1 MAVRKFAQNLLEL
14 GSERLKRA
22 KEQGFDTDQTWYH
35 GSTHNIKE
43 MGGDTINPESHFG
56 AGYYL
61 TSSADDASKNYA
73 GVGPDLTQRIQ
84 LRAEQIAGAEDL
96 PFEDPGVLARAE
108 AELKG
113 DSDGVIYPAY
123 TRTKKTFDIS
133 SDGDTFLEYKQPD
146 LDPEDYLDEADG
158 DMDLAE
164 ELARDDSYN
173 FEPEGDLVDFIES
186 LRYDERIEH
195 GKDELIGAILD
206 ESYDGGI
213 SGKRLDEI
221 MRNTDFFANNFD
233 TGDLG
238 NNEVY
243 RTALEEAGF
252 DSVVH
257 DGDIFKGME
266 IEPGTKHKIIFA
278 PENIRSINAEFDPEK
293 TDSKKLL
300 ASVAPLLI
308 GGGLLA
314 NQDAQAG
321 VLSSGAKN
329 LLDAA
334 PERLKQA
341 KKQGF
346 DTSKP
351 LYHGTRY
358 DGGFDEFTPGRS
370 GLSYFAEDIDYAK
383 GYGPNVG
390 EFYLKPGKQFD
401 PVSNAS
407 HRKKMID
414 LFNSKGGWQ
423 QRAEGEGYGS
433 AKEFWMDGG
442 IDDRDSYLYDPRYD
456 DDWEILDEPETDILF
471 DLQNEGF
478 DSYRFYERNDEKII
492 AQAVADPTRVRSV
505 DAQFDPKKTDS
516 AQLLA
521 GAAPV
526 GLLSQP
532 TAKDKAVAVGE
543 TLLDAGQAM
552 IAPMAAAPHALIPA
566 LTSNMPTAQIEQN
579 YQNLLQQQN
588 YEPSTQLG
596 QQYSQQA
603 QQFMGD
609 AFNAAAQSAP
619 GRAIGQFVEPI
630 NLLMQQ
636 APDRAR
642 LIGRS
647 LLDASPF

>member
-96 PFEDPGVLARAE
+96 DYDDPGVLARAE

-221 MRNTDFFANNFD
+221 MRNTDFFANDFD
-233 TGDLG
+233 TGDLV

-257 DGDIFKGME
+257 DGDIFKGMD

-278 PENIRSINAEFDPEK
+278 PENIRSVNAEFDPEK
-293 TDSKKLL
+293 TDSK
-300 ASVAPLLI
+300 
-308 GGGLLA
+308 
-314 NQDAQAG
+314 
-321 VLSSGAKN
+321 
-329 LLDAA
+329 
-334 PERLKQA
+334 
-341 KKQGF
+341 
-346 DTSKP
+346 
-351 LYHGTRY
+351 
-358 DGGFDEFTPGRS
+358 
-370 GLSYFAEDIDYAK
+370 
-383 GYGPNVG
+383 
-390 EFYLKPGKQFD
+390 
-401 PVSNAS
+401 
-407 HRKKMID
+407 
-414 LFNSKGGWQ
+414 
-423 QRAEGEGYGS
+423 
-433 AKEFWMDGG
+433 
-442 IDDRDSYLYDPRYD
+442 
-456 DDWEILDEPETDILF
+456 
-471 DLQNEGF
+471 
-478 DSYRFYERNDEKII
+478 
-492 AQAVADPTRVRSV
+492 
-505 DAQFDPKKTDS
+505 
-516 AQLLA
+516 
-521 GAAPV
+521 
-526 GLLSQP
+526 
-532 TAKDKAVAVGE
+532 
-543 TLLDAGQAM
+543 
-552 IAPMAAAPHALIPA
+552 
-566 LTSNMPTAQIEQN
+566 
-579 YQNLLQQQN
+579 
-588 YEPSTQLG
+588 
-596 QQYSQQA
+596 
-603 QQFMGD
+603 
-609 AFNAAAQSAP
+609 
-619 GRAIGQFVEPI
+619 
-630 NLLMQQ
+630 
-636 APDRAR
+636 
-642 LIGRS
+642 
-647 LLDASPF
+647 

>member
-96 PFEDPGVLARAE
+96 DYDDPGVLARAE

-221 MRNTDFFANNFD
+221 MRNTDFFANDFD
-233 TGDLG
+233 TGDLV

-257 DGDIFKGME
+257 DGDIFKGMD

-278 PENIRSINAEFDPEK
+278 PENIRSVNAEFDPEK
-293 TDSKKLL
+293 TDSKNLL
-300 ASVAPLLI
+300 ASPVP
-308 GGGLLA
+308 
-314 NQDAQAG
+314 
-321 VLSSGAKN
+321 VTMGA
-329 LLDAA
+329 
-334 PERLKQA
+334 
-341 KKQGF
+341 
-346 DTSKP
+346 
-351 LYHGTRY
+351 
-358 DGGFDEFTPGRS
+358 
-370 GLSYFAEDIDYAK
+370 
-383 GYGPNVG
+383 
-390 EFYLKPGKQFD
+390 
-401 PVSNAS
+401 
-407 HRKKMID
+407 
-414 LFNSKGGWQ
+414 
-423 QRAEGEGYGS
+423 
-433 AKEFWMDGG
+433 
-442 IDDRDSYLYDPRYD
+442 
-456 DDWEILDEPETDILF
+456 
-471 DLQNEGF
+471 
-478 DSYRFYERNDEKII
+478 
-492 AQAVADPTRVRSV
+492 
-505 DAQFDPKKTDS
+505 
-516 AQLLA
+516 
-521 GAAPV
+521 
-526 GLLSQP
+526 GLLSAQAIP
-532 TAKDKAVAVGE
+532 TVKDKAVAVGE

-552 IAPMAAAPHALIPA
+552 IAPIAAAPHALIPA
-566 LTSNMPTAQIEQN
+566 LLSDKPTAQIEQG

-588 YEPSTQLG
+588 YEPRTQLG
-596 QQYSQQA
+596 QQYSQAA

-609 AFNAAAQSAP
+609 AFDAAAQSAP
-619 GRAIGQFVEPI
+619 GQAIKQVVEPI
-630 NLLMQQ
+630 NLLIQQ

-647 LLDASPF
+647 LLDMSPF